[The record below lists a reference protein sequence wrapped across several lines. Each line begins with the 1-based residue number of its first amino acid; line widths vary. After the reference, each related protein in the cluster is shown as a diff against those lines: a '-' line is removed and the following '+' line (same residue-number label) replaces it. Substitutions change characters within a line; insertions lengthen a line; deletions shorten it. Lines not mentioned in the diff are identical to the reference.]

1 MEVNKTLSTI
11 SSLSPKAELNILLD
25 FKCMCLLAYIVQSN
39 QQYVNSIFRKYM
51 VALLLRIIDNLLN
64 DDYTV
69 QGTSRF
75 TTWCFGMTKVNAT
88 VPWKSICPLPEFL

>member
-1 MEVNKTLSTI
+1 MEANKTLSTI

-25 FKCMCLLAYIVQSN
+25 IKCMCLLAYIVQSN

-64 DDYTV
+64 DIQYKEQAD
-69 QGTSRF
+69 
-75 TTWCFGMTKVNAT
+75 
-88 VPWKSICPLPEFL
+88 LPHDALRWPR